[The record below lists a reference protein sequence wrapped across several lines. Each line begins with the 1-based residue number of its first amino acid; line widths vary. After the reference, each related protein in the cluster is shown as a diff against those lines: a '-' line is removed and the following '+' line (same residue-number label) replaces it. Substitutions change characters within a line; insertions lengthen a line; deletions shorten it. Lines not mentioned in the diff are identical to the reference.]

1 MEKDAKKAFEL
12 AQQEVQEKSI
22 ENLKNIIK
30 RLLEKLKDKQDK
42 KNDLEEEI
50 KLIKDDIEDFKKGRL
65 DKIKERH
72 DKDDR
77 ANDVSPIHITI
88 INDNS
93 RTIYPTQPW
102 RWNYDVIWNYNP
114 NYGGYTTT
122 PLSSNNL
129 TYLSASGT
137 GLNYQA
143 QATNAVYC
151 AVSGSTAMNFT
162 SGTYE
167 LGDGT
172 IKKI

>member
-88 INDNS
+88 INDNY
-93 RTIYPTQPW
+93 RTIYPAQPW
-102 RWNYDVIWNYNP
+102 RWNYDVVWNYYP
-114 NYGGYTTT
+114 NYGTYTNTSLCGSGSG
-122 PLSSNNL
+122 LSTLAYYSGSNNL
-129 TYLSASGT
+129 NT
-137 GLNYQA
+137 

-162 SGTYE
+162 SGTYA
-167 LGDGT
+167 T
-172 IKKI
+172 VS